1 MKVKVWNDN
10 TYPHKETFR
19 GETIEI
25 GAGQFI
31 EMEYMDAVQF
41 KGQMSPI
48 IRDADGAPTKKS
60 FKMIR
65 IEEPKVVDA
74 KAAASDADLICQ
86 MCSYKAKDQVDLAK
100 HILENHSESFAEKSR
115 DEAGKRLQQVI
126 TKGR

>member
-10 TYPHKETFR
+10 KYPHKEMFR
-19 GETIEI
+19 GEMIEI
-25 GAGQFI
+25 GPGEFI
-31 EMEYMDAVQF
+31 EMEHMDAVQF

-48 IRDADGAPTKKS
+48 IRDADGAPTEKS
-60 FKMIR
+60 FKKIR
-65 IEEPKVVDA
+65 VEEPKADA
-74 KAAASDADLICQ
+74 KVASSDAELICQ
-86 MCSYKAKDQVDLAK
+86 MCAYKAKDQVDLAK